1 MEHRELRQLISAHAL
16 DALDE
21 REARLVE
28 EHVVECAEC
37 ASELDTLR
45 EVAGALAFAA
55 PDAPPPP
62 GLRDRILASAAPSV
76 EAPAPVRTR
85 PVRARRRMGLPWR
98 GLAIGLGAASV
109 ALAAVALVLAGRLD
123 DVRSQRDAQSQALAS
138 VLNANSRLV
147 HLQTHGPTVP
157 GAASLVG
164 DSSNAVLVLPDLP
177 RAPDGKTYE
186 AWYLDA
192 DGKPTPAGLFQG
204 GGTTV
209 FKLQGDPSK
218 AAQVAVTVEQDGG
231 SGAAPKGPIVLSA
244 KLA

>member
-1 MEHRELRQLISAHAL
+1 M
-16 DALDE
+16 
-21 REARLVE
+21 
-28 EHVVECAEC
+28 
-37 ASELDTLR
+37 R

-62 GLRDRILASAAPSV
+62 GLRDRILAAT
-76 EAPAPVRTR
+76 APAAAVPGLRDRILAATDA
-85 PVRARRRMGLPWR
+85 PGAAATRARRRLALPWR
-98 GLAIGLGAASV
+98 GLTIGLGTATV

-123 DVRSQRDAQSQALAS
+123 DVRGQRNAQSQALAS

-147 HLQTHGPTVP
+147 HLQVHGPTVP

-164 DSSNAVLVLPDLP
+164 DSKSAVLVLPDLP

-186 AWYLDA
+186 AWFLD
-192 DGKPTPAGLFQG
+192 DQGKPTPAGLFEG
-204 GGTTV
+204 GGTRV
-209 FKLQGDPSK
+209 VRLQGDPSR